1 MNPSAPLLLIEDEP
15 AQRLLLGVYL
25 REASFR
31 VVEAG
36 TLEEGR
42 SRMREEPPR
51 VVLLDLDLPEGD
63 GLGFARDLIHHQV
76 PVIILTSGPEAR
88 LLALQAGADDVLA
101 KPYDPRELL
110 VRIENLDRRRGGPVR
125 RGLALGSYH
134 LDPPGRRILDAE
146 GREVEL
152 TRGEYDLLVALV
164 GARGRVLG
172 RSDLLEAINPLGATI
187 CSRSVDVL
195 VSRLRRKLADDPRN
209 PSLLLTVPGVGYRT
223 RPG

>member
-1 MNPSAPLLLIEDEP
+1 MNPSAPLLLIEDES
-15 AQRLLLGVYL
+15 AQRVLLAAYL
-25 REASFR
+25 RQASFR

-36 TLEEGR
+36 NLAEGR
-42 SRMREEPPR
+42 TCARRDAPR
-51 VVLLDLDLPEGD
+51 LVILDLDLPEGD
-63 GLGFARDLIHHQV
+63 GLVFARDLIHAGV
-76 PVIILTSGPEAR
+76 PLLILASRPGDR
-88 LLALQAGADDVLA
+88 LRALQAGADDGLD

-110 VRIENLDRRRGGPVR
+110 VRVQNLDRRCGGPA
-125 RGLALGSYH
+125 RGALALGAFH
-134 LDPPGRRILDAE
+134 LDTPGRRVLDAE
-146 GREVEL
+146 GREVDL

-172 RSDLLEAINPLGATI
+172 RSDLSEVINPLGATV

-195 VSRLRRKLADDPRN
+195 VSRLRRKLADDPRH